1 MTKRVESESNGIST
15 TVRSPSHRSRSNGG
29 SDFISSLPDE
39 VLQHILSYIPT
50 EYAVR
55 TSALSKRWKHVWR
68 ETPSLSFH
76 CHTWD
81 HHPVSIS
88 KTLASFFTA
97 PKLTSFHIHVTFNPN
112 NSSLTSSS
120 HVNSWIELALSRE
133 ADKISLVIIGSD
145 NVLPDLFFTN
155 SSVKQLRL
163 ALGHRGSYDY
173 RNMIPKPTVVWTS
186 LRNLSLEC
194 FSLPDESL
202 ANILSGCPM
211 LESLVL
217 INCPKL
223 GHLDLSNSPKL
234 TSLNYVGETTR
245 GDGFHQDMVLKMLQK
260 LQNVEN
266 LTIGPIVLQLLSVA
280 ELCGLPFPQLQAK
293 SLTVTTMVVRS
304 VIPSLARLLQNSPGL
319 QKITLNTISYRGIPD
334 AEFNRHLRKQGLN
347 PDGCWRLEYGDFP
360 TTKQTYSHCVVA
372 TRAKSKHVVS
382 FIKLVLQHS
391 KAVDT
396 VVLRLGGYLN
406 ATEYEKLLR
415 MVPTFTGNKNVRTRG
430 QGKRLLNVLKITPR
444 TVCV

>member
-234 TSLNYVGETTR
+234 TRLEIVFGPYFGTLKIVAPHIQYLKLIGSLEPCTLVDVSSLTDAYFSLNYVGETTR

-266 LTIGPIVLQLLSVA
+266 LTIGPIVLQSLHTLVKTVFAVA
-280 ELCGLPFPQLQAK
+280 F
-293 SLTVTTMVVRS
+293 
-304 VIPSLARLLQNSPGL
+304 
-319 QKITLNTISYRGIPD
+319 
-334 AEFNRHLRKQGLN
+334 
-347 PDGCWRLEYGDFP
+347 
-360 TTKQTYSHCVVA
+360 
-372 TRAKSKHVVS
+372 
-382 FIKLVLQHS
+382 
-391 KAVDT
+391 
-396 VVLRLGGYLN
+396 
-406 ATEYEKLLR
+406 
-415 MVPTFTGNKNVRTRG
+415 
-430 QGKRLLNVLKITPR
+430 
-444 TVCV
+444 